1 MLFTIDLVFWLTFG
15 WPKGGN
21 KSSSEQSKYCMTD
34 QKGDIW
40 GTKNNNELQKI
51 MLLVKCILHNKF
63 RLVMTT
69 SSFSLFV
76 KNIENLN
83 YFFKSQ
89 LMIVKRLLENSMVLK
104 RPLTISMVFEE
115 TISIECSDHWPLTS
129 MVFQWF

>member
-1 MLFTIDLVFWLTFG
+1 M
-15 WPKGGN
+15 
-21 KSSSEQSKYCMTD
+21 SD

-76 KNIENLN
+76 KNIENFN

-89 LMIVKRLLENSMVLK
+89 LMIVKRLLEISMVLN
-104 RPLTISMVFEE
+104 F
-115 TISIECSDHWPLTS
+115 DG
-129 MVFQWF
+129 F